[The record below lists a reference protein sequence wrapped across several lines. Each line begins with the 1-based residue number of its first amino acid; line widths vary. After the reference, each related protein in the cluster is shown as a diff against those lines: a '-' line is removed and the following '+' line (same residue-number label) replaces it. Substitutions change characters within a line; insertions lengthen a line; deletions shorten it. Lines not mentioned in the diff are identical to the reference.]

1 VLLAAVRHDPT
12 QLNWQGPDIGTQY
25 RSTIFP
31 ANPRQ
36 AEITKA
42 YITQLGKT
50 HAFAA
55 AIVTTIEPGRPFYP
69 AEAYHQDFLTQ
80 HPRNA
85 YIAADDRPNLE
96 ELQRTFPDLYRAD
109 PILVTANNLS
119 N

>member
-55 AIVTTIEPGRPFYP
+55 
-69 AEAYHQDFLTQ
+69 
-80 HPRNA
+80 
-85 YIAADDRPNLE
+85 DDRPNLE

>member
-1 VLLAAVRHDPT
+1 MLLAAVRHDPT
-12 QLNWQGPDIGTQY
+12 QLNWQASDIGTQY

-42 YITQLGKT
+42 YITQLGET

-69 AEAYHQDFLTQ
+69 AEAYHQDFLTR

-85 YIAADDRPNLE
+85 YIAAYDLPKLE
-96 ELQRTFPDLYRAD
+96 ALRRIFPDLYRAD
-109 PILVTANNLS
+109 PVLAATGNLS